1 MWIGRRCWSSERL
14 DWRGDFQLAWK
25 YFTILF
31 IITGMADWVSTAEW
45 QPGTC
50 AHTCMRS
57 VSHTHTLKALKTPE
71 GSVPSSSPLRLSC
84 EWPVVNRETQVS
96 SCLAFPGL
104 HCRAP
109 SATDHHPVS

>member
-45 QPGTC
+45 SLVHVHIHAC
-50 AHTCMRS
+50 ALSLTR
-57 VSHTHTLKALKTPE
+57 THSRP
-71 GSVPSSSPLRLSC
+71 
-84 EWPVVNRETQVS
+84 
-96 SCLAFPGL
+96 
-104 HCRAP
+104 
-109 SATDHHPVS
+109 